1 MTKRTCK
8 TEECVSP
15 AKSRGLC
22 SKHYSRWYRSGGR
35 EQIETHEVSPL
46 AGKPWL
52 QMTFVGCHICGADVP
67 LRRGVQRQFCSS
79 ACYEQGRID
88 YHRDYQE
95 SQKREN
101 AERLRSAIITCRQ
114 CGEDFSPKVTT
125 AEIYCSKLCFNR
137 YRYANAKGR
146 CSVEGCET
154 AVRAR
159 GLCWKHYKRWAVD
172 SGRMKRSPTP
182 WSEARKAAYQA
193 RRARKRGVDAEVFES
208 VEIFER
214 DNWLCGI
221 CGTPVD
227 AGLVWPDPWSATL
240 DHVVPLSKGGAHT
253 RANTQ
258 LAHARCNLSKGDSL
272 DFEFDGL
279 TA

>member
-1 MTKRTCK
+1 MEDRTCLFQDCDK
-8 TEECVSP
+8 P
-15 AKSRGLC
+15 AGSRQLC
-22 SKHYSRWYRSGGR
+22 QTHYGMWYRSGGR
-35 EQIETHEVSPL
+35 EHIAKHGRAPRGNASLRPTI
-46 AGKPWL
+46 
-52 QMTFVGCHICGADVP
+52 FVDCHICGAGVP
-67 LRRGVQRQFCSS
+67 LRRGVARQFCSRE
-79 ACYEQGRID
+79 CYAQWRVI
-88 YHRDYQE
+88 YLRDYAEAQRRASAARLKNTVLTCKHCGSE
-95 SQKREN
+95 FKPADSRE
-101 AERLRSAIITCRQ
+101 R
-114 CGEDFSPKVTT
+114 
-125 AEIYCSKLCFNR
+125 YCSKLCFNR

-172 SGRMKRSPTP
+172 SGRMKRAPEP
-182 WSEARKAAYQA
+182 WTEARKAAYQA
-193 RRARKRGVDAEVFES
+193 RRARKRGADAEVFES

-240 DHVVPLSKGGAHT
+240 DHVVPLSKGGPHT

-258 LAHARCNLSKGDSL
+258 LAHARCNLSKGNSIDSEL
-272 DFEFDGL
+272 DDL